1 MDRLIASLSELAFS
15 LEDAHDTLKK
25 YHKKNRKDMR
35 VLERVRIMQATY
47 LVQSSV
53 GDLALRSLSVEK
65 RPETQPVTQQV
76 VNIQDDEEGEGEAEE
91 SSKGQVSTA
100 KSDHMFSDFNDE
112 NSQAK

>member
-1 MDRLIASLSELAFS
+1 M
-15 LEDAHDTLKK
+15 EDAYDTLKK

-65 RPETQPVTQQV
+65 QPEIQPVTQQV
-76 VNIQDDEEGEGEAEE
+76 VNVQDDEEGDGDDQQEE
-91 SSKGQVSTA
+91 
-100 KSDHMFSDFNDE
+100 N
-112 NSQAK
+112 

>member
-1 MDRLIASLSELAFS
+1 M
-15 LEDAHDTLKK
+15 EDAHDTLKN

-65 RPETQPVTQQV
+65 QPEIPQV
-76 VNIQDDEEGEGEAEE
+76 VNIQDDEERNGDDQQEE
-91 SSKGQVSTA
+91 E
-100 KSDHMFSDFNDE
+100 D
-112 NSQAK
+112 